1 MTTPF
6 PQLDSEQEGA
16 ASLLARYDPGLGHAV
31 KRQVAEEACRLLN
44 QISQVREELIYPS
57 CIGMAPSPLLVA
69 AVIEGDLIRVLVAEV
84 MLSHPSDLLYDG
96 GVATLKA
103 TVRRRW
109 TAEESPR
116 GLWSLV
122 APGPFRR
129 DLDIRLGERL
139 RALDAASRNRRLD
152 ALAALWPREPSPL
165 RSARRDPMDRSLTS
179 GASVGSRRAAEAQPC

>member
-16 ASLLARYDPGLGHAV
+16 ASLLARYDPGLGHAA

-57 CIGMAPSPLLVA
+57 CIGMAPSPLLDA
-69 AVIEGDLIRVLVAEV
+69 FVIEGDLIRVLVAEV

-96 GVATLKA
+96 VVATLKA

-116 GLWSLV
+116 GLWSWV

-129 DLDIRLGERL
+129 DLNIRLGERL
-139 RALDAASRNRRLD
+139 RALDAASRNGDWTLLLPCGLESLR
-152 ALAALWPREPSPL
+152 PSVP
-165 RSARRDPMDRSLTS
+165 P
-179 GASVGSRRAAEAQPC
+179 GATRWTDL